1 LYNFLPNS
9 NAALTMGIN
18 EWFKACFKSVK
29 TGKTIKL
36 STLSGQ
42 TIGVDVSIWLR
53 IICSSNEDFVFR
65 HHMQPFYPPL
75 DFLDAFKSHHNT
87 LLRNG
92 ITPLYVF
99 DGIDHPMKAL
109 EKESRIIKFNS
120 QAALTDESLSDED
133 LYQVKS
139 LMKQTTKPTEEMK
152 GTIIQF
158 LQSQNIRAVNA
169 PSEAEWQLLMLEKQ
183 GIIHGLITEDS
194 DAIALGAENVYVS
207 LSMHTQSCYHF
218 SRSRAIESKKM
229 MTLLT

>member
-1 LYNFLPNS
+1 LHNFLPNS

-42 TIGVDVSIWLR
+42 TIGVDVSVWLH

-65 HHMQPFYPPL
+65 HHMQPFYPPS
-75 DFLDAFKSHHNT
+75 DFLDAFKSRHNT

-109 EKESRIIKFNS
+109 EKENRIIKFNKAYEKLQACFS

-152 GTIIQF
+152 ELGHNGPWPRWVICYK
-158 LQSQNIRAVNA
+158 R
-169 PSEAEWQLLMLEKQ
+169 
-183 GIIHGLITEDS
+183 S
-194 DAIALGAENVYVS
+194 DY
-207 LSMHTQSCYHF
+207 
-218 SRSRAIESKKM
+218 
-229 MTLLT
+229 